1 MHTSGALYCRI
12 GAGRQSEQVTLQLP
26 GRRRGAAATVF
37 KSQNKQA
44 DLAQGQQAVAN
55 VSQPAAKATPP
66 ARPNA
71 NAEKGKDLVPPPA
84 RPARAR
90 RRHWFLLL
98 SFLVLAVTPVLV
110 TSFYLWTAAADQ
122 YASRLAFSVR
132 SEEQSSPIEILGGIT
147 DLSGSSSSDTD
158 ILYAYLNSQE
168 LVSRID
174 DKVDLGAIWGRISPS
189 EDPVFAYDIDGTI
202 EDLVAHWKRKV
213 SIIYDSST
221 RLIEMRILAFEPKDA
236 MVIAQSVLDESTE
249 MINQLSAIARE
260 DAIRYAREDLQ
271 SALVRLRVARQELTR
286 FRNRTQIVDPSID
299 TQNQMG
305 LLITLQQQLADA
317 FISVDLLL
325 DTTGP
330 EDPRLIQAQ
339 RRVEVIEARIKI
351 ERQKLGLGGD
361 EEGAIV
367 YADLVGE
374 YEGLIV
380 DREFAETS
388 YTATLAA
395 FDAAQAEAR
404 RQSRYLAAHVRPTLA
419 QRAEYPKR
427 LNLTVI
433 VGIFSLLGWAIFCL
447 VFYSLRDRT

>member
-1 MHTSGALYCRI
+1 M
-12 GAGRQSEQVTLQLP
+12 
-26 GRRRGAAATVF
+26 F

-44 DLAQGQQAVAN
+44 DLVQGQQEVAN
-55 VSQPAAKATPP
+55 VPQPAGKTAPP
-66 ARPNA
+66 ARPTA
-71 NAEKGKDLVPPPA
+71 NSDEGKDLVPPPA

-90 RRHWFLLL
+90 RRHWYLLL
-98 SFLVLAVTPVLV
+98 SFVGMVVIPVLV
-110 TSFYLWTAAADQ
+110 TSFYFLAFAADQ
-122 YASRLAFSVR
+122 YASRVAFSVR
-132 SEEQSSPIEILGGIT
+132 SEEQGSPIEILGGIT
-147 DLSGSSSSDTD
+147 ELSGSSSSDTD

-174 DKVDLGAIWGRISPS
+174 GKVNLGAIWGRVTPS
-189 EDPVFAYDIDGTI
+189 EDPVFAYDNEGTI
-202 EDLVAHWKRKV
+202 EDLLAHWKRKV
-213 SIIYDSST
+213 SIIYDHST

-236 MVIAQSVLDESTE
+236 ILIAQSVLDESTE

-271 SALVRLRVARQELTR
+271 AALVRLRTARQELTR

-325 DTTGP
+325 DTTGS

-339 RRVEVIEARIKI
+339 RRVEVIEERINV

-361 EEGAIV
+361 KEGGIV

-395 FDAAQAEAR
+395 FDAAKAEAR

-419 QRAEYPKR
+419 QRAEYPKS